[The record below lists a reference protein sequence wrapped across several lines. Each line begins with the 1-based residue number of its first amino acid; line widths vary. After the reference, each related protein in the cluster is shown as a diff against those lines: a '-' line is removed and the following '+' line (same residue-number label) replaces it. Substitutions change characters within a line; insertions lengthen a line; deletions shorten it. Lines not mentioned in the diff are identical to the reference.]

1 MKGLAEMT
9 NQSSALREPEREQE
23 HLRPPPHITPKSE
36 TLDATISSNPKRLKS
51 DRSSQSP
58 TLAHQQNPVTQ
69 SKSQSQSQQQ
79 QQSQSQQ
86 HSPHAQHHH
95 SILHQSQ
102 SQLSQ
107 RQLSPSPSTP
117 LLSSYPRKVN
127 RDYNIES
134 STSASSAHN
143 DDDRT
148 EHGNHSLHKL
158 KTQHSVS
165 MQDDHGPR
173 SMEDDE
179 GIDDEEEDAMSD
191 ENGKFY
197 SQQISTVQLTI
208 RCNCRY

>member
-23 HLRPPPHITPKSE
+23 LLRPPPHLTPKSE
-36 TLDATISSNPKRLKS
+36 TLDATISSNPKRLKPE
-51 DRSSQSP
+51 RSSPSP
-58 TLAHQQNPVTQ
+58 TRAHQQT
-69 SKSQSQSQQQ
+69 SITQSQSQTQSQQ

-95 SILHQSQ
+95 SIHHQTQ

-107 RQLSPSPSTP
+107 RQLSPSPLTP
-117 LLSSYPRKVN
+117 LLSSYPRKLN

-134 STSASSAHN
+134 STSTSSAQN
-143 DDDRT
+143 DDERT
-148 EHGNHSLHKL
+148 EHGNHSHHQL

-191 ENGKFY
+191 ENG
-197 SQQISTVQLTI
+197 ISNKLAL
-208 RCNCRY
+208 